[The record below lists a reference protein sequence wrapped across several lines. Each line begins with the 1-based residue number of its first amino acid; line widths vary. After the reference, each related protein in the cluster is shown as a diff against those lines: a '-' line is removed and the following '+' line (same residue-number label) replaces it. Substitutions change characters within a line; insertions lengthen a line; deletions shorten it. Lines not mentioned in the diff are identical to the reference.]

1 MLGGGSIGG
10 HISTGTKGGR
20 QSFLVR
26 RALESQSEVVEGL
39 EQQRGEGGVVSQQM
53 WSKQSSAGDRC

>member
-1 MLGGGSIGG
+1 LLTALRRIAAMLGGGSIGG

-39 EQQRGEGGVVSQQM
+39 EQ
-53 WSKQSSAGDRC
+53 